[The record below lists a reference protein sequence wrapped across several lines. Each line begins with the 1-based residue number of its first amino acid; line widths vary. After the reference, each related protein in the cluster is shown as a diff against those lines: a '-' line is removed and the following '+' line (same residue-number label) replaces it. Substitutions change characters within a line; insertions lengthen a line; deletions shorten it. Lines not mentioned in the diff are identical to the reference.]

1 MFDLLANTTFWV
13 ALSFLLFIAMAY
25 RFGRMTVLRQLDSR
39 IDEVRKKIATAESL
53 RVEAQE
59 MLAQYQRKQRDAIR
73 DAEKIIDA
81 AKVNAARIRK
91 QAEADLDESLARREQ
106 MMVAR
111 IERMQQDALRE
122 IQERAADLAIAAAEE
137 LVAGKLDKNANA
149 ALVEESIRDISS
161 RLSH

>member
-111 IERMQQDALRE
+111 IERMQQDALGE